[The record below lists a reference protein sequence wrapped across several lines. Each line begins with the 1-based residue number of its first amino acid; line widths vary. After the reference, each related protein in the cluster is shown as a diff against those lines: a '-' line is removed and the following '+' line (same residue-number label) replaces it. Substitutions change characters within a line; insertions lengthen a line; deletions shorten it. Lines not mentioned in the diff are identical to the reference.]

1 METEPLMRL
10 LTYPVLL
17 ALLALSCSGR
27 KAANVSTVAA
37 APAKDAPAALA
48 QASPLPDFSADS
60 AYNYIRKQTD
70 FGPRVPN
77 TKAHDDCGIWL
88 AAKLA
93 SFGADKVHL
102 QNFDAKTFDGNTLK
116 CLNIIGSFNPECP
129 TRVILCSHWDSRPWA
144 DNDPDPSKHKTP
156 VDAANDGASGVA
168 VILEIARQ
176 MQKQAPQIGVD
187 CIFLDAEDW
196 GPGDDYKGQ
205 HLETWWGLG
214 TQEWARNPHIK
225 GYKARYAILLDMV
238 GGKGATFY
246 REKYS
251 VMYGKQYVDKVWNAA
266 AKLGYSSLFR
276 QADGYYVTDDH
287 YFINTI
293 ARIPAIDIVPHIP
306 DCDAS
311 SFGPTWH
318 TTSDNIDNID
328 KNVLEAVGK
337 TLISVIYNEK
347 Q

>member
-1 METEPLMRL
+1 MKN
-10 LTYPVLL
+10 PVIIL
-17 ALLALSCSGR
+17 AALFVAISCGGR
-27 KAANVSTVAA
+27 KAVKVAGSEKATVT
-37 APAKDAPAALA
+37 
-48 QASPLPDFSADS
+48 FSADS
-60 AYNYIRKQTD
+60 AYKNIKAQTD

-77 TKAHDDCGIWL
+77 TDAHRSCAAWL
-88 AAKLA
+88 TNKLA
-93 SFGADKVHL
+93 VYGAQTTV
-102 QNFDAKTFDGNTLK
+102 QGFETVTFDNTKLS
-116 CLNIIGSFNPECP
+116 CYNIIGSFNPECSS
-129 TRVILCSHWDSRPWA
+129 RIILCSHWDSRPWA
-144 DNDPDPSKHKTP
+144 DNDQDPANHKTP

-176 MQKQAPQIGVD
+176 LQMKAPEIGVD

-196 GPGDDYKGQ
+196 GPGDDYKGE

-214 TQEWARNPHIK
+214 TQYWAKNLHQK

-238 GGKGATFY
+238 GGKGAQFA

-251 VMYGKQYVDKVWNAA
+251 IMFGKQIVDKVWSTAA
-266 AKLGYSSLFR
+266 SLGYSSLFKPT
-276 QADGYYVTDDH
+276 DGYYVTDDH

-293 ARIPAIDIVPHIP
+293 AKIPAIDIVPYLP
-306 DCDAS
+306 NCPQS

-318 TTSDNIDNID
+318 TTHDNIENID

-337 TLISVIYNEK
+337 TLLTVIYNEK